1 MVRES
6 VGPTHNRNKSW
17 PLLEDVIK
25 NTELANIDIETGKD
39 LVDLKV
45 AEKFRKRIRLCSDN
59 HINELRKNQKFCDRP
74 GDDQNIAE

>member
-1 MVRES
+1 M
-6 VGPTHNRNKSW
+6 
-17 PLLEDVIK
+17 IK

-59 HINELRKNQKFCDRP
+59 PINELRKNQKFCDRP